1 MVGYHYAEKALI
13 ERLEQRETDTRNLD
27 IIVYINRLSEEK
39 DNKVQ
44 QTAQVLNLS
53 KEPVNWLL
61 YLKSNNQ
68 NLLKNNQNLE
78 LGHYYRISGKT
89 NMRIVMP
96 PQELL
101 IRKSGLF
108 SEILCLV
115 LT

>member
-1 MVGYHYAEKALI
+1 M
-13 ERLEQRETDTRNLD
+13 
-27 IIVYINRLSEEK
+27 
-39 DNKVQ
+39 
-44 QTAQVLNLS
+44 
-53 KEPVNWLL
+53 NWLL

-89 NMRIVMP
+89 RP
-96 PQELL
+96 AHSYATPGAFDQ
-101 IRKSGLF
+101 KSGLF

>member
-1 MVGYHYAEKALI
+1 MKK
-13 ERLEQRETDTRNLD
+13 
-27 IIVYINRLSEEK
+27 K

-44 QTAQVLNLS
+44 QTAQVLNFS

-89 NMRIVMP
+89 RP
-96 PQELL
+96 AHSYATQELL
-101 IRKSGLF
+101 IRKNGLF

-115 LT
+115 LM